1 MADKACDLIGQ
12 LERDWRDALCA
23 QDLDKLRQLIHPA
36 FVLIATRGSAPFILD
51 REEWLDAIQKRD
63 VVTIELDVKE
73 AVVFEQVIVGT
84 IEARWKVKY
93 LGRTIDDCVLLTDV
107 WVCEDDRWQ
116 AVRRHSSPLESKD
129 CVGA

>member
-23 QDLDKLRQLIHPA
+23 QDLDQLRQLIHPA
-36 FVLIATRGSAPFILD
+36 FVLIAARGSGPFVMNRD
-51 REEWLDAIQKRD
+51 EWLDAIQKRD
-63 VVTIELDVKE
+63 VVTIDLDVKE
-73 AVVFEQVIVGT
+73 AVVFEEVIVGT

-107 WVCEDDRWQ
+107 WVCEDGQWRV
-116 AVRRHSSPLESKD
+116 VRRHSSPLPS
-129 CVGA
+129 

>member
-1 MADKACDLIGQ
+1 MADKACDLIDQ

-23 QDLDKLRQLIHPA
+23 QDMERLRALIHPA
-36 FVLIATRGSAPFILD
+36 FVLIATRGTAPFILD

-63 VVTIELDVKE
+63 VVTIELDVKD
-73 AVVFEQVIVGT
+73 AVVFEDVIVGT

-107 WVCEDDRWQ
+107 WVCDDGQWR
-116 AVRRHSSPLESKD
+116 AVRRHSSPLPSN
-129 CVGA
+129 